1 MSGVL
6 LERDYKNLAQLG
18 IAPTA
23 ESWKR
28 FVQIVNSN
36 SEPIPVANVPLV
48 LTPEITN
55 PVLLLANTEY
65 SIALPANTLK
75 FKFKPRTVCRIRIS
89 YVAGETATNYFT
101 VPLGAGFEEEYAS
114 LIGGTI
120 YVQSTEANTILEM
133 ITYK

>member
-6 LERDYKNLAQLG
+6 LERDYKNLAE
-18 IAPTA
+18 IDATR
-23 ESWKR
+23 WKR
-28 FVQIVNSN
+28 WVEVVNSN
-36 SEPIPVANVPLV
+36 LNPIPVSSVPPV
-48 LTPEITN
+48 LQATITN

-65 SIALPANTLK
+65 AIALPANTLK
-75 FKFKPRTVCRIRIS
+75 FKFRPRLLCRMKIA
-89 YVAGETATNYFT
+89 YAVGETATNFIS
-101 VPLGAGFEEEYAS
+101 VPLGAGFDEEYAS